1 MAVLLENIPLADYTT
16 YKIGGP
22 ARFFAEVKNE
32 EDIVGILNEYKNCS
46 SINKKIFILGGGA
59 NTLFADEGYDGLVL
73 KISMADIVMDDDN
86 TICIGAG
93 TKLQDILYFAAK
105 RNLAGIEWMA
115 GIPGS
120 FGGAIRGN
128 AGAFGK
134 EMKDCVTSVKSVA
147 IQNCEKIIERQNN
160 GEIFGYRTSVFKSVA
175 QNEIIISGEIKLVPG
190 NAMDI
195 QTKIQ
200 SHLNYRKE
208 KQPLEWPSAGSTFKN
223 VAVSKIT
230 QEQLQEWSSVIKTDL
245 FPVVPVAFLI
255 STAGLQG
262 TNIGGAMISK
272 KHSNFF
278 INTGNAKA
286 SDVKEL
292 IDFTKKTIQEKFGI
306 EIEEEIQIVSK

>member
-1 MAVLLENIPLADYTT
+1 MTVLLQNVPLADYTT

-32 EDIVGILNEYKNCS
+32 EDIVVVLNEYKNCS
-46 SINKKIFILGGGA
+46 SINKKIFILGGGG

-73 KISMADIVMDDDN
+73 KMSMTDIAMSGDN
-86 TICIGAG
+86 TICVGAG
-93 TKLQDILYFAAK
+93 ASLQDILSFATEC
-105 RNLAGIEWMA
+105 NLTGVEWMA

-128 AGAFGK
+128 AGAFGE

-175 QNEIIISGEIKLVPG
+175 QNEIIVSGEIKLAPG

-230 QEQLQEWSSVIKTDL
+230 QEQLQEWNSVIKTDL

-286 SDVKEL
+286 SDVKAL
-292 IDFTKKTIQEKFGI
+292 IDFTKKTIQEKLGI

>member
-1 MAVLLENIPLADYTT
+1 MTVLLQNVPLADYTT

-32 EDIVGILNEYKNCS
+32 EDIVVVLNEYKNCS
-46 SINKKIFILGGGA
+46 SINKKIFILGGGG

-73 KISMADIVMDDDN
+73 KMSMTDIAMSGDN
-86 TICIGAG
+86 TICVGAG
-93 TKLQDILYFAAK
+93 ASLQDILSFATEC
-105 RNLAGIEWMA
+105 NLTGVEWMA

-128 AGAFGK
+128 AGAFGE

-230 QEQLQEWSSVIKTDL
+230 QEQLQEWNSVIKTDL

-286 SDVKEL
+286 SDVKAL
-292 IDFTKKTIQEKFGI
+292 IDFTKKTIQEKLGI

>member
-1 MAVLLENIPLADYTT
+1 
-16 YKIGGP
+16 
-22 ARFFAEVKNE
+22 
-32 EDIVGILNEYKNCS
+32 
-46 SINKKIFILGGGA
+46 
-59 NTLFADEGYDGLVL
+59 
-73 KISMADIVMDDDN
+73 
-86 TICIGAG
+86 
-93 TKLQDILYFAAK
+93 
-105 RNLAGIEWMA
+105 
-115 GIPGS
+115 
-120 FGGAIRGN
+120 
-128 AGAFGK
+128 
-134 EMKDCVTSVKSVA
+134 MKDCVTSVKSVA

-175 QNEIIISGEIKLVPG
+175 QNEIIVSGEIKLAPG

-230 QEQLQEWSSVIKTDL
+230 QEQLQEWNSVIKTDL

-286 SDVKEL
+286 SDVKAL
-292 IDFTKKTIQEKFGI
+292 IDFTKKTIQEKLGI
-306 EIEEEIQIVSK
+306 EIEEEIQIVPK